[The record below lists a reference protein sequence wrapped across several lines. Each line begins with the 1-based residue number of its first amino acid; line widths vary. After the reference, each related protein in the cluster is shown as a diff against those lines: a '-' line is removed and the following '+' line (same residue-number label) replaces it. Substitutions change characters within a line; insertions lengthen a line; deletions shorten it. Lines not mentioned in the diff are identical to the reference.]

1 MRRPTRAVKAGA
13 LIIGG
18 GFPVSVQTMW
28 KSALDPRALPLA
40 AEELSRLSAAGCD
53 LVRFAV
59 PDMQAAETLG
69 KLAGLSP
76 LPLAADIHFDH
87 SLALRCMDFPV
98 AKVRINPGNI
108 GEEWKVR
115 EVVAKAADAGTCL
128 RVGVNAGSL
137 PRLLEGEAD
146 QAAAMVKA
154 AEMEMEVLDR
164 LGFGQVVFSLKSSD
178 PLVTIE
184 ANRAFSQRYDFP
196 LHVGVTEAGPLVG
209 GIVKSA
215 LGIGTLLREGIGD
228 TIRVSLS
235 APCAAEV
242 EAGQEILRATGA
254 GHAGV
259 NLVSCPRCGRSSFDV
274 QKFLDGVSH
283 FIRTVRK
290 PLTIAV
296 MGCVVNGPG
305 EARKADIGITGAGKM
320 AIIFKGGQI
329 VRRVPY
335 EAAEAAFRE
344 EVEKLL

>member
-1 MRRPTRAVKAGA
+1 MRRTTRAVKAGP

-40 AEELSRLSAAGCD
+40 LEELSRLASAGCD

-59 PDMQAAETLG
+59 PDMEAADSLG
-69 KLAGLSP
+69 LLAGQSS

-87 SLALRCMDFPV
+87 RLALRCMDFPV

-115 EVVAKAADAGTCL
+115 EVVAKARDRGICL

-137 PRLLEGEAD
+137 PSALEGEAD

-154 AEMEMEVLDR
+154 AEAEMEVLDR
-164 LGFGQVVFSLKSSD
+164 LGFGEVVFSLKASD
-178 PLVTIE
+178 PQVTID
-184 ANRAFSQRYDFP
+184 ANRAFSKRYDFP

-215 LGIGTLLREGIGD
+215 LGIGTLLAEGIGD

-242 EAGQEILRATGA
+242 EAGNEILRAVGA
-254 GHAGV
+254 RTNGV
-259 NLVSCPRCGRSSFDV
+259 NVISCPRCGRSSFDV
-274 QKFLDGVSH
+274 QKFLDGVSD
-283 FIRTVRK
+283 FVRTIRK
-290 PLTIAV
+290 PLTLAV

-305 EARKADIGITGAGKM
+305 EARKADLGITGAGKM
-320 AIIFKGGQI
+320 AIIFKGGEI
-329 VRRVPY
+329 VRRVTY

>member
-1 MRRPTRAVKAGA
+1 VRRPTRAVKAGA

-28 KSALDPRALPLA
+28 KAPLDPRALPLA
-40 AEELSRLSAAGCD
+40 VEELARLAGSGCD

-59 PDMQAAETLG
+59 PDGEAADSLG
-69 KLAGLSP
+69 LLAGLSP
-76 LPLAADIHFDH
+76 LPLAADVHFDH
-87 SLALRCMDFPV
+87 TLALRCMDFPI

-115 EVVAKAADAGTCL
+115 EVVAKAKDCGVCI

-137 PRLLEGEAD
+137 PAGLDSELD
-146 QAAAMVKA
+146 TAAAMVKA
-154 AEMEMEVLDR
+154 AEIEMETLDR
-164 LGFGQVVFSLKSSD
+164 LGFRDVVFSLKSSEPD
-178 PLVTIE
+178 TTVE
-184 ANRAFSQRYDFP
+184 ANRAFSRRWDFP
-196 LHVGVTEAGPLVG
+196 LHVGVTEAGPLVA

-215 LGIGTLLREGIGD
+215 MGIGTLLREGIGD

-235 APCAAEV
+235 APCASEV
-242 EAGQEILRATGA
+242 DAGLEILRAVKVRSG
-254 GHAGV
+254 GV
-259 NLVSCPRCGRSSFDV
+259 NVVSCPRCGRSSFDV
-274 QKFLDGVSH
+274 QKFLDNVSD
-283 FIRTVRK
+283 FIRKIRK

-305 EARKADIGITGAGKM
+305 EAKRADIGITGAGKM
-320 AIIFKGGQI
+320 AIIFKGGEI
-329 VRRVPY
+329 LRRVPF